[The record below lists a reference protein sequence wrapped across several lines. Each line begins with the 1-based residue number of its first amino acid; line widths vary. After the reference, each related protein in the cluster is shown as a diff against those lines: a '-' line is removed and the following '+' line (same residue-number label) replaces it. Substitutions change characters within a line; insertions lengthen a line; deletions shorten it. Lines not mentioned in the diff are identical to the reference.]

1 MNTTTPVR
9 PLIPAL
15 EAWRDNRAVLANLR
29 RGLGEPRSMAPAMH
43 PYLLPL
49 IPAGATRWQ
58 EQSHYLIAALYA
70 LHPKNATEGNLGHH
84 FNRAVA
90 QAGEGGGEAIERR
103 FVALLDAHPEDLAF
117 HLRQAVSFLK
127 SKEEIPINWQ
137 RLFYDVLA
145 WNHDLR
151 RGEVQ
156 RQWATGFWRRATRE
170 EVASVPTTAR

>member
-1 MNTTTPVR
+1 MNANTPVR

-15 EAWRDNRAVLANLR
+15 ESLREDRAALANLR
-29 RGLGEPRSMAPAMH
+29 RGLGQPRSIAPAMQ
-43 PYLLPL
+43 PYLISL
-49 IPAGATRWQ
+49 IPEDATRWQ

-70 LHPKNATEGNLGHH
+70 LHPKNTTEGNLGQH

-127 SKEEIPINWQ
+127 SKEEIAINWQ

-145 WNHDLR
+145 WNHDER
-151 RGEVQ
+151 RADVQ
-156 RQWATGFWRRATRE
+156 RQWARGFWRRLN
-170 EVASVPTTAR
+170 TAAHANVKPADS